1 MSTPDLI
8 AKVWE
13 ILDWPKALQ
22 LAVILIVTG
31 VAAALVLTALVLAG
45 RTMIGGAATWPV
57 SITITATVSYR
68 IACHRRR

>member
-31 VAAALVLTALVLAG
+31 VAAALVLP
-45 RTMIGGAATWPV
+45 R
-57 SITITATVSYR
+57 
-68 IACHRRR
+68 